1 MKISEVR
8 EMSVADLRDR
18 IALEK
23 ANLDTMRINHAVS
36 PLEDT
41 SKFKKTRQDIARM
54 MTILAEKEKPH
65 ELARSRERHLRK
77 ERIGV
82 VVSNKMDKTIVV
94 AVETKGKHPM
104 YGKFIKTTTKFVAQ
118 DEKNE
123 CSEGDTVR
131 IMETRPLS
139 KTKRWRLV
147 EIVEKVK

>member
-54 MTILAEKEKPH
+54 MTILAEKEK
-65 ELARSRERHLRK
+65 L
-77 ERIGV
+77 
-82 VVSNKMDKTIVV
+82 N
-94 AVETKGKHPM
+94 
-104 YGKFIKTTTKFVAQ
+104 
-118 DEKNE
+118 
-123 CSEGDTVR
+123 
-131 IMETRPLS
+131 
-139 KTKRWRLV
+139 
-147 EIVEKVK
+147 